1 MQRITCLLLAAIT
14 FALAGCGGGGGSGTS
29 GGNGGSSGQPIPTGI
44 GESLGAPV
52 SKVIGA
58 DGGSLSSA
66 DGRLS
71 VSVPAGALAADTP
84 IAIEPITD
92 MTREGQGT
100 AYRLTPHGEIF
111 AQPVT
116 LSFNYGD
123 DEIAGSAP
131 ENLRL
136 AFQREDGYWQLVPAP
151 LLDSASRQVS
161 VQTTHFSD
169 WVHVPQYL
177 LSPVRDSVKV
187 GESLQLHVLDCVEP
201 LPDDRSV
208 EALIPGCH
216 PIDQGDF
223 LITGGDAWFV
233 NGVMW
238 GSPMLGSIDIGENGV
253 NNANP
258 VYTAP
263 ATKPDPNQVAVSVTF
278 NAPFTDGQTQLV
290 SQITILGDNNSYSG
304 AIHYNRLDLDATATV
319 TWTKFDEGSDYS
331 DYLGGGTIS
340 GTIAC
345 GAPFSVA
352 IAPGTASEPLSQL
365 SVFNDIAA
373 QPFTNS
379 HQFVLQPD
387 PNATITVKCGGETI
401 TYPAGILAVMVG
413 QTCAAPADS
422 IVYHADI
429 AHLTGTW
436 DCATSGVQ
444 ANWDL
449 VLQQ

>member
-1 MQRITCLLLAAIT
+1 MLRITCLFIAALT
-14 FALAGCGGGGGSGTS
+14 FAIAGCGGGDGSGVPGDT
-29 GGNGGSSGQPIPTGI
+29 GTTGSQPAPTAI

-52 SKVIGA
+52 SAVIGA
-58 DGGSLSSA
+58 QGGSLHSG

-71 VSVPAGALAADTP
+71 VDIPAGALASDIG
-84 IAIEPITD
+84 IAIEPISD
-92 MTREGQGT
+92 MTRGGQGT
-100 AYRLTPHGEIF
+100 AYRLTPHGAIF
-111 AQPVT
+111 ALPVT
-116 LSFNYGD
+116 LTFNYGD
-123 DEIAGSAP
+123 GEIAGSAP
-131 ENLRL
+131 EHLSL
-136 AFQREDGYWQLVPAP
+136 AFQREDGYWQRVPDP
-151 LLDSASRQVS
+151 LLDMANRRIS
-161 VQTTHFSD
+161 VTTAHFSD
-169 WVHVPQYL
+169 WVHLPSYL
-177 LSPVRDSVKV
+177 LSPVRASVKV

-290 SQITILGDNNSYSG
+290 SQITILGDNNRYNG
-304 AIHYNRLDLDATATV
+304 AIHYTRGDLNATATV
-319 TWTKFDEGSDYS
+319 TWTKFDEASDVS
-331 DYLGGGTIS
+331 DYLGSGTLS

-352 IAPGTASEPLSQL
+352 ISYL
-365 SVFNDIAA
+365 
-373 QPFTNS
+373 
-379 HQFVLQPD
+379 
-387 PNATITVKCGGETI
+387 
-401 TYPAGILAVMVG
+401 
-413 QTCAAPADS
+413 
-422 IVYHADI
+422 
-429 AHLTGTW
+429 
-436 DCATSGVQ
+436 
-444 ANWDL
+444 
-449 VLQQ
+449 